1 MDLGGKPGGIP
12 GLPCRDHLGGL
23 GVDEAFLHY
32 YPLLLRQLRRTGL
45 DPQARRG
52 VWEIVGALKRAGK
65 TVFFTTHYMEEADQL
80 CHRVAIID
88 EGQIIALSRE
98 LSDLAHECASQQGK
112 EAINFQLSIT
122 LYGAVATLLTFV
134 LIGFL
139 LLWILLFF
147 WLIVVI
153 VAAVKASDGV
163 SFRYPATIRFLG

>member
-1 MDLGGKPGGIP
+1 MSNDDESKQKTWAAFI
-12 GLPCRDHLGGL
+12 HLSALSGALVPFGHL
-23 GVDEAFLHY
+23 IGPFVLWLLKRNDAAFL
-32 YPLLLRQLRRTGL
+32 
-45 DPQARRG
+45 D
-52 VWEIVGALKRAGK
+52 
-65 TVFFTTHYMEEADQL
+65 
-80 CHRVAIID
+80 
-88 EGQIIALSRE
+88 
-98 LSDLAHECASQQGK
+98 QQGK
-112 EAINFQLSIT
+112 EAINFQLSVT